1 MIRKMS
7 KRKKIIVGAILALV
21 VVGIVS
27 SIAFGLNGKKSAI
40 PVQFSEL
47 KKMDLTNSINISG
60 TVKSAESENVYT
72 TLSYQIKKVNVEVG
86 DVVQAGDI
94 LAILNTDS
102 LAKDIKAAEESNK
115 ISKLTTQL
123 DLANKKRSYE
133 NTRSQVA
140 NGTSN
145 ELLAVTNALE
155 QAKMDVA
162 NKQDSLDYNQLL
174 FDDGEISAK
183 ELKTAED
190 SLKLAKSSLV
200 KAQASYTN
208 TKKQIA
214 LDLKR
219 SQNDILIATANSN
232 NKSQEITLE
241 KQKSM
246 LKDGKLVAPISGT
259 VTMVNAI
266 VGNVGG
272 GVLFV
277 VEKTD
282 DLQITSAVK
291 EVDVAKVMPNQNVNI
306 KSDSTG
312 DKVIKGVVLSIAP
325 AAKKG
330 PSGEVLTSGDATFE
344 TKVKVLDQ
352 DSGLRIGVS
361 SRLSVILDEKK
372 NIYAVPYEAVMENSA
387 GKKSIFVIEKNGNSN
402 IVKEI
407 SITTAM
413 ETDFYIEIAGAGLKD
428 GMKVITNPTDYKVGA
443 QVMVKN

>member
-1 MIRKMS
+1 MISKMS
-7 KRKKIIVGAILALV
+7 KKKKIIAGTILVLV

-27 SIAFGLNGKKSAI
+27 SVAFGLKGKKSAM

-47 KKMDLTNSINISG
+47 KKMDLINSINISG

-72 TLSYQIKKVNVEVG
+72 SLNYQIKKVNVEVG
-86 DVVQAGDI
+86 DVVQAGDV

-102 LAKDIKAAEESNK
+102 LAKDINAAEESNK

-145 ELLAVTNALE
+145 ELIAVTNALE
-155 QAKMDVA
+155 QAKMDLS
-162 NKQDSLDYNQLL
+162 NKQDLVDTNQQL
-174 FDDGEISAK
+174 FDDGKISAK
-183 ELKTAED
+183 ELKTATD
-190 SLKLAKSSLV
+190 SLKLAKSSLK

-208 TKKQIA
+208 TKKQIV
-214 LDLKR
+214 LDLRR

-232 NKSQEITLE
+232 NKSQEITLG

-277 VEKTD
+277 VEKTE
-282 DLQITSAVK
+282 DLQITSAIK
-291 EVDVAKVMPNQNVNI
+291 EVDVAKVVPNQSVSI

-312 DKVIKGVVLSIAP
+312 DKVINGVVLSIAP

-330 PSGEVLTSGDATFE
+330 PNGEVLTSGDATFE

-352 DSGLRIGVS
+352 NSGLRIGVS
-361 SRLSVILDEKK
+361 SRLSVVLEEKK

-387 GKKSIFVIEKNGNSN
+387 GGKTIFIIEKNGNSN
-402 IVKEI
+402 IVKMI
-407 SITTAM
+407 SVTTAM
-413 ETDFYIEIAGAGLKD
+413 ETDFYIEIAGTDLKD
-428 GMKVITNPTDYKVGA
+428 GMKVITNPTDYKVGE
-443 QVMVKN
+443 QVLVKN